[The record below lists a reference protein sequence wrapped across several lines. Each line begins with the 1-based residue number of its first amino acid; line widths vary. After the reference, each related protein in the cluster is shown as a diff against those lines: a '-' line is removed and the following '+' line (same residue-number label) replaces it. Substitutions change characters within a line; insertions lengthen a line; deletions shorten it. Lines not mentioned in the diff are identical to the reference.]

1 MKLGVALFTGA
12 MLSGCVPQVVVRD
25 HEAAC
30 RVARDMSGRA
40 GSAAELVELTAPF
53 PRANVYALRAYQA
66 RIATLTMT
74 ALGAAG
80 IAGAFIAGF
89 AVDQSKPEVRTGLY
103 ADVGVTIGLGVAVLV
118 SGNIWARSTARAV
131 AQLDA
136 DTRAE
141 CGP

>member
-1 MKLGVALFTGA
+1 
-12 MLSGCVPQVVVRD
+12 MLVGCVPQMVVRD

-30 RVARDMSGRA
+30 RVARDMAGRA
-40 GSAAELVELTAPF
+40 SSAAELVELTAPF

-66 RIATLTMT
+66 RIATMTLT

-89 AVDQSKPEVRTGLY
+89 AVDRSKPEVRTGLY
-103 ADVGVTIGLGVAVLV
+103 ADVGATIGLGVAALV
-118 SGNIWARSTARAV
+118 SGYVWSSSSRKAV
-131 AQLDA
+131 TQLDA

-141 CGP
+141 CGPP